1 MHDSQRETKPANP
14 KSANSKPSDLS
25 GFVDASGDASLGV
38 RALIVSPRASVRRR
52 ISSMLRGHLESLDY
66 ADTAAEA
73 IERVRTCA
81 SDLVI
86 IERALPGGDG
96 IELLDRLSTH
106 HPAIVGVL
114 VGQVE
119 NTEDAVR
126 AMRAG
131 ACDMVSMQSR
141 CAETA
146 RRMLACVQ
154 RAQRVRRRD
163 ARVERLQK
171 LCHKLDHARREV
183 SGQVGDLCNDLVEA
197 YRDLSDQFGDV
208 KLATELNAILRQ
220 ELDIE
225 SLLRTMLEF
234 TLSKVGSTNAAVFLP
249 TSSGDYSLGA
259 YVNYDI
265 PKDAAEVMLDQ
276 LADVV
281 PGAFE
286 TSEGVRNLRGRGEL
300 DGVLGADA
308 HWLEQ
313 HTLMVVAC
321 HQDGECLGVLGLFRS
336 DSMPFGEE
344 DERTLSIIAK
354 LFGEQL
360 GRVIHVHHR
369 HLPKDQWGGIES
381 IEPEYDGDDDFLDF
395 DEGYG
400 FAA

>member
-1 MHDSQRETKPANP
+1 MHKPYGETKPSSP
-14 KSANSKPSDLS
+14 KSAALPALGDTPSE
-25 GFVDASGDASLGV
+25 GMPGV
-38 RALIVSPRASVRRR
+38 RAVVVSPRASVRRR
-52 ISSMLRGHLESLDY
+52 ISSLLHGQLESIAFAND
-66 ADTAAEA
+66 AGEA
-73 IERVRTCA
+73 TEHIKTVDC
-81 SDLVI
+81 DLII
-86 IERALPGGDG
+86 IERALPGADG
-96 IELLDRLSTH
+96 IDLLGQLSTN
-106 HPAIVGVL
+106 HPAIVGVI
-114 VGQVE
+114 VGQIE

-131 ACDMVSMQSR
+131 ACDIISIQNRS
-141 CAETA
+141 AETA
-146 RRMLACVQ
+146 RRLSESVR
-154 RAQRVRRRD
+154 RAQRVRLRD
-163 ARVERLQK
+163 ARVERLKK
-171 LCHKLDHARREV
+171 LCHNLDNARREV

-234 TLSKVGSTNAAVFLP
+234 TLAKIGSTNAAVFLP

-286 TSEGVRNLRGRGEL
+286 TSEGVRILRGRNEL
-300 DGVLGADA
+300 DGALGADA

-336 DSMPFGEE
+336 DSMPFADE

>member
-1 MHDSQRETKPANP
+1 MHDSHRETKPGNP
-14 KSANSKPSDLS
+14 KPSDLS
-25 GFVDASGDASLGV
+25 GLVDASGDALPGV
-38 RALIVSPRASVRRR
+38 RAVVVSARASVRRR
-52 ISSMLRGHLESLDY
+52 ISSMLRGQLESLDF
-66 ADTAAEA
+66 ADTAAEGM
-73 IERVRTCA
+73 ELVSTSEC
-81 SDLVI
+81 DLVI

-131 ACDMVSMQSR
+131 ACDVISIQTR

-146 RRMLACVQ
+146 RRLLECVK
-154 RAQRVRRRD
+154 RAQRVRQRD
-163 ARVERLQK
+163 ARIDRLRK

-197 YRDLSDQFGDV
+197 YRDLSEQFGDV

-234 TLSKVGSTNAAVFLP
+234 TLSKIGSTNAAVFLP

-276 LADVV
+276 LADVL
-281 PGAFE
+281 PAAFE
-286 TSEGVRNLRGRGEL
+286 TREGVATLQGRDEL
-300 DGVLGADA
+300 DLALGGDA
-308 HWLEQ
+308 HWLDQ
-313 HTLMVVAC
+313 HTVMVVSC
-321 HQDGECLGVLGLFRS
+321 TQDGECLGVVALFRN
-336 DSMPFGEE
+336 DSMAFGED
-344 DERTLSIIAK
+344 DERTLRIISR

-369 HLPKDQWGGIES
+369 HLPKDQWGSIDC